1 MTRRGLLLFVAMCLI
16 WGIPYLFIRIAVS
29 ELTPATLV
37 FMRTGIAALVLL
49 PIAIRLG
56 GLRSLLDKWRPLV
69 IFATI
74 EIGIPWLAL
83 STAEQQIS
91 SSLAGLLISAV
102 PLVGTVIA
110 PLFGNRDR
118 MGPVNMAG
126 LLLGLVGVAAIVGF
140 DLRATG
146 WLPLVEM
153 AVVVVGYAVGPA
165 VLSRYLA
172 GLPSVS
178 VTAVSLAMCA
188 IAYAPVAALQWPHRV
203 PSTGV
208 IASVAVLALV
218 CTALAFLIFFALI
231 AEIGP
236 VRATVITYIN
246 PAVAAGAGI
255 LVLHETFNA
264 GMGVGFVLV
273 LIGST
278 LATRRA
284 KEAGQPSAAPVT
296 VREGGAA
303 DLDAIAAIR
312 VNSWKDTYRPLIGG
326 EVMDPLLDVREHRRD
341 MERVL
346 NQGHALLLIAEDA
359 NHAVAGF
366 ALSHLGE
373 SGEPFLE
380 SLHVQPGRR
389 SHGIGALLL
398 RETAARW
405 AADGHRSMSLH
416 VVESN
421 LRAKRFYDRFGGREV
436 GVVVSDWRGAQVS
449 QAIYRWNDLAVI
461 GQR

>member
-1 MTRRGLLLFVAMCLI
+1 MTRRGLLLFVAMCVI
-16 WGIPYLFIRIAVS
+16 WGIPYLFIRIAVG

-37 FMRTGIAALVLL
+37 FLRTGLAAVVLL
-49 PIAIRLG
+49 PVAIRQGGMSALLG
-56 GLRSLLDKWRPLV
+56 KWRPLV
-69 IFATI
+69 IFAVV
-74 EIGIPWLAL
+74 EIGVPWLAL

-118 MGPVNMAG
+118 MGPVNIAG
-126 LLLGLVGVAAIVGF
+126 LLLGLAGVAAIVGF

-165 VLSRYLA
+165 VLSRYLT

-178 VTAVSLAMCA
+178 VTAVSLAICA
-188 IAYAPVAALQWPHRV
+188 IAYAPVAAIQWPHRV
-203 PSTGV
+203 PSGGV
-208 IASVAVLALV
+208 LASVAVLALV
-218 CTALAFLIFFALI
+218 CTALAFLLFFALI

-255 LVLHETFNA
+255 LVLHETFTA
-264 GMGVGFVLV
+264 GMGGGFLLVLV
-273 LIGST
+273 GSA

-284 KEAGQPSAAPVT
+284 KAAGATPATPVT
-296 VREGGAA
+296 VREGGAP

-326 EVMDPLLDVREHRRD
+326 QVVDRLLDVREHRRD
-341 MERVL
+341 MERIL
-346 NQGHALLLIAEDA
+346 NHDGGLLLVAEDE

-366 ALSHLGE
+366 ALSHLADN
-373 SGEPFLE
+373 GEPFLE

-389 SHGIGALLL
+389 SHGIGAMLL

-405 AADGHRSMSLH
+405 AARGHRSMSLH

-421 LRAKRFYDRFGGREV
+421 VRAKRFYDRFGGREV